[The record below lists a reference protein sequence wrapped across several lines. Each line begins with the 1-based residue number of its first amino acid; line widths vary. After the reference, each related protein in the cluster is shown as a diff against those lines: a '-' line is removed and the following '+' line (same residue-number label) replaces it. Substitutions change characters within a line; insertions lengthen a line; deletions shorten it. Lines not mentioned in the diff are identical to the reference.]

1 MRFTQSSVATAVAL
15 LVAILVLSLP
25 YAYAEGV
32 ERVVIAVQL
41 APELVSSLIV
51 FAVPINVSNPTLLTV
66 DSLYVLVG
74 NTPKLSYAF
83 SSIPSVI
90 VFAEPYAWSGTAYEA
105 WYGGRNPYPSFI
117 SLPGSNASF
126 WYAYDEFDYL
136 STLWLISNA
145 YVASSKMFISAKG
158 FTALRYAMP
167 SESTTLWL
175 LSGKRAL
182 QIVFSKQYSVF
193 IAFTLTNANFTDFN
207 LVRDGTDIY
216 FTDASGKCLYYSV
229 LYLDKASQ
237 VLKVAVNPANNT
249 IVYMLYGGS
258 NPCTSYSVNLS

>member
-1 MRFTQSSVATAVAL
+1 MRFPRSFVAIAVATL
-15 LVAILVLSLP
+15 IAILVLSLA
-25 YAYAEGV
+25 YAHAEGV
-32 ERVVIAVQL
+32 ERVVITVQL

-51 FAVPINVSNPTLLTV
+51 FAVPINVSNPSLLTV

-90 VFAEPYAWSGTAYEA
+90 VFAEPYAWSGTTYEA
-105 WYGGRNPYPSFI
+105 WYGGANPYPSFI
-117 SLPGSNASF
+117 SLPGTNASF
-126 WYAYDEFDYL
+126 WYAYDEFDYPT
-136 STLWLISNA
+136 TLWSTSNA
-145 YVASSKMFISAKG
+145 YVAASKMFINAKG
-158 FTALRYAMP
+158 FTALRYSMP
-167 SESTTLWL
+167 VESTTLWL

-182 QIVFSKQYSVF
+182 QIVFSKQYSTFV
-193 IAFTLTNANFTDFN
+193 AFTLTSYNFTDFN

-216 FTDASGKCLYYSV
+216 FTDASGTCLYYSV

-249 IVYMLYGGS
+249 IIYMLYGGA
-258 NPCTSYSVNLS
+258 NPCTSYSIALS

>member
-1 MRFTQSSVATAVAL
+1 MRFHRSFVATAVATL
-15 LVAILVLSLP
+15 TAMLVLSLP

-32 ERVVIAVQL
+32 ERVVITVQL

-51 FAVPINVSNPTLLTV
+51 FAVPINVSSPSLLTV

-74 NTPKLSYAF
+74 NTPKLSYTF

-90 VFAEPYAWSGTAYEA
+90 VFAEPYAWSGTTYEA
-105 WYGGRNPYPSFI
+105 WYGGTNPYPNFI
-117 SLPGSNASF
+117 ALPGTNTSF

-136 STLWLISNA
+136 TTLWSTSNA

-158 FTALRYAMP
+158 FTALKYAMP
-167 SESTTLWL
+167 TESTTLWL

-182 QIVFSKQYSVF
+182 QIVFSKQFNTF
-193 IAFTLTNANFTDFN
+193 IAFTLTSVNFTDFS

-216 FTDASGKCLYYSV
+216 FTDPAGKCLYYSV
-229 LYLDKASQ
+229 LYLDKTSQ
-237 VLKVAVNPANNT
+237 VLKVAVNPANNS
-249 IVYMLYGGS
+249 IIYMLYGGE
-258 NPCTSYSVNLS
+258 NRCPSYAVQLS